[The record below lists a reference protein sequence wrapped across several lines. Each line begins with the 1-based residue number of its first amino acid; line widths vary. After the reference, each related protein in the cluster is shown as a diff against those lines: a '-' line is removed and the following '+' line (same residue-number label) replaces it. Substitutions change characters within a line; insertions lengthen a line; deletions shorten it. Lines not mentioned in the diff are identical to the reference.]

1 MDTKSVNF
9 SSKMFKNVLMVCFL
23 LFIGFKSCLIIKQVE
38 QVIILEFGKPV
49 RIIKDAGL
57 NFKIPFIQRDY
68 RFDNRLLDLTLEDK
82 EVIASD
88 QKRLI
93 INAFAKF
100 RIEDPMKFY
109 NAFRGNSNVAIIT
122 RQLNN
127 MLESS
132 LREVVGSFEF
142 ADLLSTKRTQ
152 IMQDIEDKL
161 NTRVQQYGIQIV
173 DARIMRADLPV
184 ANSSAIFKR
193 MQTER
198 ELEAKQIRAEG
209 DENAK
214 KIIANTD
221 KDKMIIIADA
231 TKKAKILKGEGEAKA
246 MEIFNKAFSYDQN
259 FYEFYKS
266 MQVYKNT
273 IKGENSQ
280 IIITPN
286 NQLYKNLGF

>member
-1 MDTKSVNF
+1 MKSTDLLLG
-9 SSKMFKNVLMVCFL
+9 KTGKIILIACTL
-23 LFIGFKSCLIIKQVE
+23 LFIIFKSCLVVKQIE
-38 QVIILEFGKPV
+38 QVIILEFGRPV
-49 RIIKDAGL
+49 RIIRNAGL
-57 NFKIPFIQRDY
+57 NFMIPFIQKDY
-68 RFDNRLLDLTLEDK
+68 RFDNRLLDLTLTDK

-100 RIEDPMKFY
+100 KIVDPMKFY
-109 NAFRGNSNVAIIT
+109 NAFKGAGNVVVVS

-132 LREVVGSFEF
+132 LREVVGSYEF
-142 ADLLSTKRTQ
+142 ADLLSAKRSQ
-152 IMQDIEDKL
+152 IMQNIEDKL
-161 NTRVQQYGIQIV
+161 NTRVQQYGIQIF
-173 DARIMRADLPV
+173 DARIMRADLPI

-231 TKKAKILKGEGEAKA
+231 EKKAKILKGEGEARA
-246 MEIFNKAFSYDQN
+246 AEIFNRAFSSDQN

-273 IKGENSQ
+273 LKGENSQ

>member
-1 MDTKSVNF
+1 MDYKTLNF
-9 SSKMFKNVLMVCFL
+9 SKLYTKIAIVLVLIFV
-23 LFIGFKSCLIIKQVE
+23 FIKSCLVVKQVE
-38 QVIILEFGKPV
+38 QVIVLEFGKPV
-49 RIIKDAGL
+49 KIIKDAGL
-57 NFKIPFIQRDY
+57 NFIVPFIQTVF

-93 INAFAKF
+93 VNAFAKF
-100 RIEDPMKFY
+100 KITDPMKFY
-109 NAFRGNSNVAIIT
+109 NAFRGGSTMAIIQ
-122 RQLNN
+122 QLNN

-132 LREVVGSFEF
+132 LREVVGNFELT
-142 ADLLSTKRTQ
+142 DLLSTKRAS

-161 NTRVQQYGIQIV
+161 NTRVQQYGIQII
-173 DARIMRADLPV
+173 DTRIMRADLPK

-209 DENAK
+209 DESAK
-214 KIIANTD
+214 KIVANTD
-221 KDKMIIIADA
+221 KEKTIIMAEA
-231 TKKAKILKGEGEAKA
+231 NKKAKILMGEGEAKVA
-246 MEIFNKAFSYDQN
+246 EIFNKAFSVDQN

-273 IKGENSQ
+273 LKSENSK
-280 IIITPN
+280 IIISPN